1 MASRRASSL
10 LLPEVLVPVLA
21 APVVTVTLLVEVTW
35 SQLIVATLSPA
46 ALAPLRVN
54 VIRVLVLLIA
64 GPLVTDKPALKPAA
78 GIAGVMQVPEA
89 RFKVQVTLPAL
100 PLHVD
105 VPVFQ
110 DELSSLL
117 MMLLAS
123 WLA

>member
-1 MASRRASSL
+1 MPASTGH
-10 LLPEVLVPVLA
+10 LPTFGRNQSVQP
-21 APVVTVTLLVEVTW
+21 P
-35 SQLIVATLSPA
+35 
-46 ALAPLRVN
+46 
-54 VIRVLVLLIA
+54 
-64 GPLVTDKPALKPAA
+64 PALKPAA